1 MSTHQPAFN
10 DELDEEYNLT
20 IDNASNTSTASDD
33 SIESDIEEDEY
44 PELNCRDDD
53 KEDEEEYEV
62 YNIRDNPK
70 MKIFDDLNNLQ
81 FRDFPKCLLKRA
93 WPCLF
98 M

>member
-70 MKIFDDLNNLQ
+70 MKIFDGCVLVILRGHHLSLYVHLKLN
-81 FRDFPKCLLKRA
+81 DH
-93 WPCLF
+93 
-98 M
+98 